1 MEHQY
6 RVEPEEDARSEG
18 TQGSQEAA
26 RGKLAALD
34 IDLEDKGGK
43 KHVVYHPESPKQSR
57 AYWVA
62 NLTGISKKNFQ
73 TDCHRGPDSWSQEN
87 KHSLCTLKAEE
98 AGSQLDIQ

>member
-26 RGKLAALD
+26 QGKLAALD

-43 KHVVYHPESPKQSR
+43 KACCLPYSHQ
-57 AYWVA
+57 
-62 NLTGISKKNFQ
+62 
-73 TDCHRGPDSWSQEN
+73 N
-87 KHSLCTLKAEE
+87 K
-98 AGSQLDIQ
+98 AGHIG

>member
-34 IDLEDKGGK
+34 IDLEDKGK
-43 KHVVYHPESPKQSR
+43 ACCLPYRVTKTKQ
-57 AYWVA
+57 
-62 NLTGISKKNFQ
+62 GI
-73 TDCHRGPDSWSQEN
+73 
-87 KHSLCTLKAEE
+87 L
-98 AGSQLDIQ
+98 GS